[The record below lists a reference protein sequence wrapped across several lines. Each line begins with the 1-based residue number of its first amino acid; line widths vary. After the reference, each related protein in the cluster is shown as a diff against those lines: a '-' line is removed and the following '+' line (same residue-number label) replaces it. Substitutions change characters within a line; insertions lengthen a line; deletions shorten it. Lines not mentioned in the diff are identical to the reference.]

1 MPTWVNV
8 GVLVILSLSL
18 LWGILRGM
26 LREFFSL
33 RGWVGGVYLAWQ
45 YGAQW
50 VAPTLTGL
58 PEPWRVPLADFLLFF
73 AVMFL
78 TTLMA
83 FLLRK
88 ILYPIGFSGPD
99 RLLGGVF
106 GLLRGGVI
114 LLVLIFI
121 ARAAGFAQSSWWQTS
136 WLGSPQVTTLSQS
149 ITAPA
154 VSYWESQHRVK
165 ATAVHEPL

>member
-1 MPTWVNV
+1 MPSWVNLA
-8 GVLVILSLSL
+8 VLVVLFLSL
-18 LWGILRGM
+18 LWGVLRGM

-33 RGWVGGVYLAWQ
+33 LGWVGGVYVAWR

-50 VAPTLTGL
+50 LAPQFTGL
-58 PEPWRVPLADFLLFF
+58 PAPWRVPLADFLLFL
-73 AVMFL
+73 AVIFL
-78 TTLMA
+78 TTLIA

-99 RLLGGVF
+99 RLLGGAF

-114 LLVLIFI
+114 LLVLMFV
-121 ARAAGFAQSSWWQTS
+121 ARAAGFAETDWWQSS
-136 WLGSPQVTTLSQS
+136 WLGSPQVRSLSQS

-154 VSYWESQHRVK
+154 VSYWESQNRVK
-165 ATAVHEPL
+165 TTRMHEPL